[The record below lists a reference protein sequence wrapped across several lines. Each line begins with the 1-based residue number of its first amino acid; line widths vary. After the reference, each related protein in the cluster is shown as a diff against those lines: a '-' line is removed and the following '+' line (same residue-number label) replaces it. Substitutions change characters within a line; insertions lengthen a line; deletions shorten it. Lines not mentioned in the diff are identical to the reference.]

1 MAGITAQE
9 LNVILSARDREFTK
23 AMDRANRRVQRF
35 AKQSEKDLR
44 GVSSSFNMLGKAAA
58 RLGPLIAGA
67 FTIQGFANIAQS
79 AVEIENLS
87 NVAGVTTGRFQEL
100 AFAASTM
107 GVEQDKLS
115 DILKDVNDKF
125 GDYVQTGA
133 GPLADFFEN
142 IAPKVGLTADSF
154 ADLSSE
160 QKLGAYVNA
169 LEKANLSQAD
179 MTFYMEAI
187 ASDATL
193 LQGAFADNGREL
205 DRLAT
210 KFRDAGA
217 VMDEDMI
224 QAAKEAKEEFQLAS
238 KVISAQFSIALAN
251 LLPVITDLSSFMAA
265 AAKNI
270 GAGYEAMQEFINPTS
285 ELETAI
291 DNTVLAM
298 SDEITQSRNLSIAL
312 GQSTNM
318 SVDAATQK
326 LREAQERYK
335 NVESII
341 AEQRALKLGSDEY
354 LGIVNKINTFRD
366 AMNSLGINTADGM
379 IAPNMM
385 NRERFEQYEEA
396 LRDALIE
403 QREFLKT
410 EKATQ
415 DQLENT
421 RKNIDKL
428 EGALADAK
436 DGYVTFGEELISSV
450 VKSDRLKAKLR
461 EVTASTVETHG
472 AVSVLGVT
480 LQAADG
486 QFSALESSVQTFEQ
500 GLTDAFMSILD
511 KNQSFKDSMKQ
522 MAAEVIKE
530 LYRVLVVR
538 QMVSGISSA
547 FGLDLFTGPST
558 GSFGLPFGVASGGAV
573 NAGQPYTV
581 GEHGREIFVP
591 STAGRILSV
600 PQSKDAVSGG
610 GGDVI
615 VQQTIN
621 VTTGVQ
627 QTVRNEIKSMM
638 PQIAESAKGA
648 VADAR
653 QRGGSYRRALG

>member
-35 AKQSEKDLR
+35 AKQSEKELR
-44 GVSSSFNMLGKAAA
+44 SVSSSFNMLGKAAA

-142 IAPKVGLTADSF
+142 IAPKVGLTADNF

-224 QAAKEAKEEFQLAS
+224 QAAKEAREEFQLAS
-238 KVISAQFSIALAN
+238 KVISAQLSVALAD
-251 LLPVITDLSSFMAA
+251 LLPVITDLATFLAT

-270 GAGYEAMQEFINPTS
+270 GAGYEAMQEFLNPTRQV
-285 ELETAI
+285 ETAI
-291 DNTVLAM
+291 DNVVLAM
-298 SDEITQSRNLSIAL
+298 ADEIRQSRQLNIQL
-312 GQSTNM
+312 GQGQQM
-318 SVDAATQK
+318 SVAVAKQK
-326 LREAQERYK
+326 LEEAENRLANAKAAVQEARAIVLQSPAYQSLQQRLGDYQLALNSIGMATE
-335 NVESII
+335 NVEGRNTRSS
-341 AEQRALKLGSDEY
+341 ASFEELQQ
-354 LGIVNKINTFRD
+354 GIVETYKAMYRMLDTDEDLSQQIQTTEQNTKK
-366 AMNSLGINTADGM
+366 
-379 IAPNMM
+379 
-385 NRERFEQYEEA
+385 
-396 LRDALIE
+396 
-403 QREFLKT
+403 LK
-410 EKATQ
+410 EG
-415 DQLENT
+415 L
-421 RKNIDKL
+421 KN
-428 EGALADAK
+428 AK
-436 DGYVTFGEELISSV
+436 DGVVTFGNAIVSPIEKSERLKNKLNGVTSSSV
-450 VKSDRLKAKLR
+450 KTFDAMSALSDGLM
-461 EVTASTVETHG
+461 TA
-472 AVSVLGVT
+472 
-480 LQAADG
+480 DKK
-486 QFSALESSVQTFEQ
+486 FSLLESSVQTFEQ

-511 KNQSFKDSMKQ
+511 KNKSFKDSMKQ

-538 QMVSGISSA
+538 QMVSA
-547 FGLDLFTGPST
+547 FLGGTGLDLFTGPAT
-558 GSFGLPFGVASGGAV
+558 GSYGLPFGNASGGAV

-610 GGDVI
+610 GGDVV

-638 PQIAESAKGA
+638 PQIAESAKSA

>member
-79 AVEIENLS
+79 AVEIDNLA

-142 IAPKVGLTADSF
+142 IAPKVGLTADNF

-238 KVISAQFSIALAN
+238 KVISAKLSVALAD
-251 LLPVITDLSSFMAA
+251 LLPVITDLATFMAT

-298 SDEITQSRNLSIAL
+298 ADEITQSRNLSIAL

-366 AMNSLGINTADGM
+366 TMNSLGINTADGM

-415 DQLENT
+415 DQLNNT
-421 RKNIDKL
+421 RKNIEKL

-436 DGYVTFGEELISSV
+436 DGYVTFGEELITSV

-480 LQAADG
+480 LQEADG

-511 KNQSFKDSMKQ
+511 KNNSFKDSMKQ

-538 QMVSGISSA
+538 QMVNGIMGATGLGLFSGPA
-547 FGLDLFTGPST
+547 T